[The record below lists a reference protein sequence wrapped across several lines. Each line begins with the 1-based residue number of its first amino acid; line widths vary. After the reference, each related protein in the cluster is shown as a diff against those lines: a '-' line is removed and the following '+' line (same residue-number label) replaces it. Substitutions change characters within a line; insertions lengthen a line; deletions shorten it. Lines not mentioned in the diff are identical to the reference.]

1 MNNRS
6 EAFSDWM
13 NCMLEAMA
21 DVRAYQQRRRTFD
34 PKCHTLA
41 ASFLADHDGIDTT
54 ANQDALAAEIQ
65 RLMDEWIAEKEHQS

>member
-1 MNNRS
+1 MNDLS
-6 EAFSDWM
+6 AA
-13 NCMLEAMA
+13 LA

-41 ASFLADHDGIDTT
+41 ASFLSGHDGIDTT

>member
-1 MNNRS
+1 MSALS
-6 EAFSDWM
+6 EDM
-13 NCMLEAMA
+13 DDL
-21 DVRAYQQRRRTFD
+21 RAYQQRRRRTFD

-65 RLMDEWIAEKEHQS
+65 RLMDEWIAERRVEVQS

>member
-1 MNNRS
+1 MTDM
-6 EAFSDWM
+6 SDA
-13 NCMLEAMA
+13 LG

-41 ASFLADHDGIDTT
+41 ASFLAGHDGIDTA

-65 RLMDEWIAEKEHQS
+65 RLMDEWIAGKEQQS

>member
-1 MNNRS
+1 M
-6 EAFSDWM
+6 SD
-13 NCMLEAMA
+13 LSAAMA
-21 DVRAYQQRRRTFD
+21 DVMASMKARRRTFD

-65 RLMDEWIAEKEHQS
+65 RLMDEWVAEHKEQQS